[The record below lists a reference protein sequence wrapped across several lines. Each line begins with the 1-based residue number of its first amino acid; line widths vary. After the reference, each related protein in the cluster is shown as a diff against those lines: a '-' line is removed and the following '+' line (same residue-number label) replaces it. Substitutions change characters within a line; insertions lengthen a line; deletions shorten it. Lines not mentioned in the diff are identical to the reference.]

1 MIYCF
6 SIQRLG
12 AIVAVT
18 KMIEFRIFTKELAMD
33 SIRSLVLVIGL
44 ALLGGTPVLADV
56 LLMEGIQS
64 APAVNTPYNGI
75 TMAQVRQQYG
85 NPVSEHPAVGD
96 PPITRWDYAGYSV
109 FFENDLVLHSVVHRQ
124 AKN

>member
-44 ALLGGTPVLADV
+44 ALLGVNPVLADV

-64 APAVNTPYNGI
+64 APAVNTPHNGI

>member
-64 APAVNTPYNGI
+64 APAVNTPHNGI

-96 PPITRWDYAGYSV
+96 PPITRWDYDDYSV

>member
-1 MIYCF
+1 
-6 SIQRLG
+6 
-12 AIVAVT
+12 
-18 KMIEFRIFTKELAMD
+18 MD
-33 SIRSLVLVIGL
+33 SIRSLVLVLSL
-44 ALLGGTPVLADV
+44 ALPCASPVLADV

-64 APAVNTPYNGI
+64 APAVNAPRNGI

-85 NPVSEHPAVGD
+85 SPVTEHPAVGE

-109 FFENDLVLHSVVHRQ
+109 FFEHDLVLHSVVHHQ

>member
-18 KMIEFRIFTKELAMD
+18 KIIEFRIFTKELAMD

-64 APAVNTPYNGI
+64 APAVNTPRNGI

-96 PPITRWDYAGYSV
+96 PPITRWDYNGYSV
-109 FFENDLVLHSVVHRQ
+109 FFEYDLVLHSVVHHQ

>member
-18 KMIEFRIFTKELAMD
+18 KMIEFLIFTKELAMD

>member
-64 APAVNTPYNGI
+64 APAVDTPHNGI

-85 NPVSEHPAVGD
+85 NPVTEHPAVGE
-96 PPITRWDYAGYSV
+96 PPITRWDYDGYSV
-109 FFENDLVLHSVVHRQ
+109 FFEYDLVLHSVVHRQ
-124 AKN
+124 AQN

>member
-6 SIQRLG
+6 SIQRPG

-18 KMIEFRIFTKELAMD
+18 KTNEFRIFTKELAMD

-64 APAVNTPYNGI
+64 APAVNTPHNGI

-96 PPITRWDYAGYSV
+96 PPITRWDYDDYSV

>member
-1 MIYCF
+1 
-6 SIQRLG
+6 
-12 AIVAVT
+12 
-18 KMIEFRIFTKELAMD
+18 MD

-64 APAVNTPYNGI
+64 APAVDTPHNGI

-96 PPITRWDYAGYSV
+96 PPITRWDYDDYSV